1 VKGSGSVAEFADI
14 ARSAD
19 ETTTPDSTDNYKK
32 LFELKKGKTGQFLC
46 GKKRRGGSKKEG
58 AKMINLEEEVTEDSA
73 SQRT

>member
-32 LFELKKGKTGQFLC
+32 FFELKKGKTGQFYVV
-46 GKKRRGGSKKEG
+46 KKGEEG
-58 AKMINLEEEVTEDSA
+58 ARKRE
-73 SQRT
+73 QK